1 MFTRKDERNAAVEA
15 VRAALRS
22 YEGVKI
28 DQQVPRLQP
37 RGFTIVVAYKD
48 YRAAFT
54 IEPRRPGSSFVVS
67 WFIGTR
73 SEMRYPASFPG
84 VNTFHFCKATTIFQ
98 DLDGLIK
105 TLTSGLRALG
115 AKPCA

>member
-1 MFTRKDERNAAVEA
+1 
-15 VRAALRS
+15 
-22 YEGVKI
+22 
-28 DQQVPRLQP
+28 
-37 RGFTIVVAYKD
+37 VVTYKD

-67 WFIGTR
+67 WYTETR
-73 SEMRYPASFPG
+73 STARYPSSFPG
-84 VNTFHFCKATTIFQ
+84 VNTFHFGKATTIFQ

-115 AKPCA
+115 AKSCA

>member
-22 YEGVKI
+22 YEGVEI
-28 DQQVPRLQP
+28 DQQVPHLQP
-37 RGFTIVVAYKD
+37 RGFRIVVTYKD
-48 YRAAFT
+48 YRAAFA

-67 WFIGTR
+67 WYTETR
-73 SEMRYPASFPG
+73 SAARYPSSFPG
-84 VNTFHFCKATTIFQ
+84 VNTFHYGKATTFFQ